1 MKKNILS
8 ILCALCFIN
17 LNAQI
22 TILNADM
29 PKANDTLRFSM
40 APAGK
45 FNFATTGMNTTWDFT
60 GLVPTSQ
67 DVEKYAS
74 PLSSSYF
81 IYFATATYGVKEN
94 NLSLGAF
101 TGGTGLSNVMGFYKN
116 TATASVLLGRGVSY
130 NSLPLGLTLAPK
142 DTIYKFPL
150 TVGRRDSCSFA
161 GSLSLATLGGFIQ
174 SGYRITTVDGWG
186 KITTPFGQF
195 DCIRVKSVIKEVDSL
210 SVSGFNIPI
219 PNNRTEYRWLAKGE
233 KFPILEVVV
242 TTGGLGV
249 GGSTTV
255 RYKDSYRPELFVN
268 NANFTTSKV
277 NATTTDTVNLNDACT
292 GSPIAYQWTITP
304 NTVSY
309 VAGTSATSQNP
320 RVLFNAPGKY
330 SIKLQATYQGGSD
343 DTTRTNYITIT
354 GGTTNTAVKEIKTAP
369 LEISVFPVPASNE
382 LNVQFSKSVKG
393 IAIHVYD
400 ILGKEKDVNTEW
412 SKAGSLASLDISG
425 MPNGVYFVRM
435 NVEGKDITKK
445 FIKE

>member
-1 MKKNILS
+1 MKRNILIIVFVAAVIS
-8 ILCALCFIN
+8 LK
-17 LNAQI
+17 AQI
-22 TILNADM
+22 TIMNADM
-29 PKANDTLRFSM
+29 PKANDTLRFSL
-40 APAGK
+40 APAGN
-45 FNFATTGMNTTWDFT
+45 FNFATTGLNTTWDFSR
-60 GLVPTSQ
+60 LVPASQ

-74 PLSSSYF
+74 PLSSSYV

-101 TGGTGLSNVMGFYKN
+101 TGGAGLSNVMGFYKN
-116 TATASVLLGRGVSY
+116 TATASVLLGRGVSF

-161 GSLSLATLGGFIQ
+161 GSLSLATLGGFTQ

-186 KITTPFGQF
+186 KITTPYGLF
-195 DCIRVKSVIKEVDSL
+195 DCIRVKSVIKEVDSI
-210 SVSGFNIPI
+210 SISGFSIPI
-219 PNNRTEYRWLAKGE
+219 PNNRTEYKWLAKGE

-249 GGSTTV
+249 GGTTTV
-255 RYKDSYRPELFVN
+255 RFKDRYRPELFVN

-277 NATTTDTVNLNDACT
+277 NATTTDTVNLNDACA

-309 VAGTSATSQNP
+309 VAGTSSTSQNP
-320 RVLFNAPGKY
+320 RVLFNAAGKY

-343 DTTRTNYITIT
+343 DTTRTNYISIT
-354 GGTTNTAVKEIKTAP
+354 GGNSAVKEIKYSP
-369 LEISVFPVPASNE
+369 LEIIVFPVPASNG
-382 LNVQFSKSVKG
+382 LNVQFSKPVKG
-393 IAIHVYD
+393 VSIHVYD

-425 MPNGVYFVRM
+425 MSNGVYFVRM

>member
-1 MKKNILS
+1 MKRNILIIVFVAAVIS
-8 ILCALCFIN
+8 LK
-17 LNAQI
+17 AQI
-22 TILNADM
+22 TIMNADM
-29 PKANDTLRFSM
+29 PKANDTLRFSL
-40 APAGK
+40 APAGN
-45 FNFATTGMNTTWDFT
+45 FNFATTGLNTTWDFSR
-60 GLVPTSQ
+60 LVPASQ

-74 PLSSSYF
+74 PLSSSYV

-101 TGGTGLSNVMGFYKN
+101 TGGAGLSNVMGFYKN
-116 TATASVLLGRGVSY
+116 TATASVLLGRGVSF

-161 GSLSLATLGGFIQ
+161 GSLSLATLGGFTQ

-186 KITTPFGQF
+186 KITTPYGLF
-195 DCIRVKSVIKEVDSL
+195 DCIRVKSVIKEVDSI
-210 SVSGFNIPI
+210 SISGFSIPI
-219 PNNRTEYRWLAKGE
+219 PNNRTEYKWLAKGE

-249 GGSTTV
+249 GGTTTV
-255 RYKDSYRPELFVN
+255 RFKDRYRPELFVN

-277 NATTTDTVNLNDACT
+277 NATTTDTVNLNDACA

-309 VAGTSATSQNP
+309 VAGTSSTSQNP
-320 RVLFNAPGKY
+320 RVLFNAAGKY

-354 GGTTNTAVKEIKTAP
+354 GGNSAVKEIKYSP
-369 LEISVFPVPASNE
+369 LEIIVFPVPASNG
-382 LNVQFSKSVKG
+382 LNVQFSKPVKG
-393 IAIHVYD
+393 VSIHVYD
-400 ILGKEKDVNTEW
+400 ILGEEKDVNTEW

-425 MPNGVYFVRM
+425 MSNGVYFVRM

>member
-1 MKKNILS
+1 V
-8 ILCALCFIN
+8 
-17 LNAQI
+17 
-22 TILNADM
+22 
-29 PKANDTLRFSM
+29 
-40 APAGK
+40 PA
-45 FNFATTGMNTTWDFT
+45 
-60 GLVPTSQ
+60 SQ

-74 PLSSSYF
+74 PLSSSYV

-101 TGGTGLSNVMGFYKN
+101 TGGAGLSNVMGFYKN
-116 TATASVLLGRGVSY
+116 TATASVLLGRGVSF

-161 GSLSLATLGGFIQ
+161 GSLSLATLGGFTQ

-186 KITTPFGQF
+186 KITTPYGLF
-195 DCIRVKSVIKEVDSL
+195 DCIRVKSVIKEVDSI
-210 SVSGFNIPI
+210 SISGFSIPI
-219 PNNRTEYRWLAKGE
+219 PNNRTEYKWLAKGE

-242 TTGGLGV
+242 TAGGLGV
-249 GGSTTV
+249 GGTTTV
-255 RYKDSYRPELFVN
+255 RFKDRYRPELFVN

-277 NATTTDTVNLNDACT
+277 NATTTDTVNLNDACA

-309 VAGTSATSQNP
+309 VAGTSSTSQNP
-320 RVLFNAPGKY
+320 RVLFNAAGKY

-354 GGTTNTAVKEIKTAP
+354 GGNSAVKEIKYSP
-369 LEISVFPVPASNE
+369 LEIIVFPVPASNG
-382 LNVQFSKSVKG
+382 LNVQFSKPVKG
-393 IAIHVYD
+393 VSIHVYD

-425 MPNGVYFVRM
+425 MSNGVYFVRM

>member
-1 MKKNILS
+1 MKRNILIIVFVAAVIS
-8 ILCALCFIN
+8 LK
-17 LNAQI
+17 AQI
-22 TILNADM
+22 TIMNADM
-29 PKANDTLRFSM
+29 PKANDTLRFSL
-40 APAGK
+40 APAGN
-45 FNFATTGMNTTWDFT
+45 FNFATTGLNTTWDFSR
-60 GLVPTSQ
+60 LVPASQ

-74 PLSSSYF
+74 PLSSSYV

-101 TGGTGLSNVMGFYKN
+101 TGGAGLSNVMGFYKN
-116 TATASVLLGRGVSY
+116 TATASVLLGRGVSF

-161 GSLSLATLGGFIQ
+161 GSLSLATLGGFTQ

-186 KITTPFGQF
+186 KITTPYGLF
-195 DCIRVKSVIKEVDSL
+195 DCIRVKSVIKEVDSI
-210 SVSGFNIPI
+210 SISGFSIPI
-219 PNNRTEYRWLAKGE
+219 PNNRTEYKWLAKGE

-249 GGSTTV
+249 GGTTTV
-255 RYKDSYRPELFVN
+255 RFKDRYRPELFVN

-277 NATTTDTVNLNDACT
+277 NATTTDTVNLNDACA

-309 VAGTSATSQNP
+309 VAGTSSTSQNP
-320 RVLFNAPGKY
+320 RVLFNAAGKY

-354 GGTTNTAVKEIKTAP
+354 GGNSAVKEIKYSP
-369 LEISVFPVPASNE
+369 LEIIVFPVPASNG
-382 LNVQFSKSVKG
+382 LNVQFSKPVKG
-393 IAIHVYD
+393 VSIHVYD

>member
-1 MKKNILS
+1 MKRNILIIVFVAAVIS
-8 ILCALCFIN
+8 LK
-17 LNAQI
+17 AQI
-22 TILNADM
+22 TIMNADM
-29 PKANDTLRFSM
+29 PKANDTLRFSL
-40 APAGK
+40 APAGN
-45 FNFATTGMNTTWDFT
+45 FNFATTGLNTTWDFSR
-60 GLVPTSQ
+60 LVPASQ

-74 PLSSSYF
+74 PLSSSYV

-101 TGGTGLSNVMGFYKN
+101 TGGAGLSNVMGFYKN
-116 TATASVLLGRGVSY
+116 TATASVLLGRGVSF

-161 GSLSLATLGGFIQ
+161 GSLSLATLGGFTQ

-186 KITTPFGQF
+186 KITTPYGLF
-195 DCIRVKSVIKEVDSL
+195 DCIRVKSVIKEVDSI
-210 SVSGFNIPI
+210 SISGFSIPI
-219 PNNRTEYRWLAKGE
+219 PNNRTEYKWLAKGE

-242 TTGGLGV
+242 TAGGLGV
-249 GGSTTV
+249 GGTTTV
-255 RYKDSYRPELFVN
+255 RFKDRYRPELFVN

-277 NATTTDTVNLNDACT
+277 NATTTDTVNLNDACA

-309 VAGTSATSQNP
+309 VAGTSSTSQNP
-320 RVLFNAPGKY
+320 RVLFNAAGKY

-354 GGTTNTAVKEIKTAP
+354 GGNSAVKEIKYSP
-369 LEISVFPVPASNE
+369 LEIIVFPVPASNG
-382 LNVQFSKSVKG
+382 LNVQFSKPVKG
-393 IAIHVYD
+393 VSIHVYD

-425 MPNGVYFVRM
+425 MSNGVYFVRM

>member
-1 MKKNILS
+1 MKRNILIIVFVAAVIS
-8 ILCALCFIN
+8 LK
-17 LNAQI
+17 AQI
-22 TILNADM
+22 TIMNADM
-29 PKANDTLRFSM
+29 PKANDTLRFSL
-40 APAGK
+40 ASAGN
-45 FNFATTGMNTTWDFT
+45 FNFATTGLNTTWDFSR
-60 GLVPTSQ
+60 LVPASQ

-74 PLSSSYF
+74 PLSSSYV

-101 TGGTGLSNVMGFYKN
+101 TGGAGLSNVMGFYKN
-116 TATASVLLGRGVSY
+116 TATASVLLGRGVSF

-161 GSLSLATLGGFIQ
+161 GSLSLATLGGFTQ

-186 KITTPFGQF
+186 KITTPYGLF
-195 DCIRVKSVIKEVDSL
+195 DCIRVKSVIKEVDSI
-210 SVSGFNIPI
+210 SISGFSIPI
-219 PNNRTEYRWLAKGE
+219 PNNRTEYKWLAKGE

-249 GGSTTV
+249 GGTTTV
-255 RYKDSYRPELFVN
+255 RFKDRYRPELFVN

-277 NATTTDTVNLNDACT
+277 NATTTDTVNLNDACA

-309 VAGTSATSQNP
+309 VAGTSSTSQNP
-320 RVLFNAPGKY
+320 RVLFNAAGKY

-354 GGTTNTAVKEIKTAP
+354 GGNSAVKEIKYSP
-369 LEISVFPVPASNE
+369 LEIIVFPVPASNG
-382 LNVQFSKSVKG
+382 LNVQFSKPVKG
-393 IAIHVYD
+393 VSIHVYD

-425 MPNGVYFVRM
+425 MSNGVYFVRM

>member
-1 MKKNILS
+1 MKRNILIIVFVAAVIS
-8 ILCALCFIN
+8 LK
-17 LNAQI
+17 AQI
-22 TILNADM
+22 TIMNADM
-29 PKANDTLRFSM
+29 PKANDTLRFSL
-40 APAGK
+40 APAGN
-45 FNFATTGMNTTWDFT
+45 FNFATTGLNTTWDFSR
-60 GLVPTSQ
+60 LVPASQ

-74 PLSSSYF
+74 PLSSSYV

-101 TGGTGLSNVMGFYKN
+101 TGGAGLSNVMGFYKN
-116 TATASVLLGRGVSY
+116 TATASVLLGRGVSF

-161 GSLSLATLGGFIQ
+161 GSLSLATLGGFTQ

-186 KITTPFGQF
+186 KITTPYGLF
-195 DCIRVKSVIKEVDSL
+195 DCIRVKSVIKEVDSI
-210 SVSGFNIPI
+210 SISGFSIPI
-219 PNNRTEYRWLAKGE
+219 PNNRTEYKWLAKGE

-249 GGSTTV
+249 GGTTTV
-255 RYKDSYRPELFVN
+255 RFKDRYRPELFVN

-277 NATTTDTVNLNDACT
+277 NATTTDTVNLNDACA

-309 VAGTSATSQNP
+309 VAGTSSTSQNP
-320 RVLFNAPGKY
+320 RVLFNAAGKY

-354 GGTTNTAVKEIKTAP
+354 GGNSAVKEIKYSP
-369 LEISVFPVPASNE
+369 LEIIVFPVPASNG
-382 LNVQFSKSVKG
+382 LNVQFSKPVKG
-393 IAIHVYD
+393 VSIHVYD

-425 MPNGVYFVRM
+425 MSNGVYFVRM

>member
-1 MKKNILS
+1 MKRNILS
-8 ILCALCFIN
+8 ILIALSFFN
-17 LNAQI
+17 LKAQI

-29 PKANDTLRFSM
+29 PKANDTLRFSV
-40 APAGK
+40 AGAGK
-45 FNFATTGMNTTWDFT
+45 YNFALSQMDTMWDFS

-74 PLSSSYF
+74 PLSSSY
-81 IYFATATYGVKEN
+81 ILYFSSATYGVKEN
-94 NLSLGAF
+94 NLSLGALS
-101 TGGTGLSNVMGFYKN
+101 GGVGLSNVMGFYKN
-116 TATASVLLGRGVSY
+116 TAAASVLLGRGVSY
-130 NSLPLGLTLAPK
+130 NSLPLGLTLTPK

-186 KITTPFGQF
+186 TIKTPFGQF

-242 TTGGLGV
+242 TTGALGV
-249 GGSTTV
+249 GGTTSV

-268 NANFTTSKV
+268 NANFTTSKI
-277 NATTTDTVNLNDACT
+277 NATITDTVNLNDACA

-320 RVLFNAPGKY
+320 RVLFNTAGKY

-354 GGTTNTAVKEIKTAP
+354 SGTTNTAVKEIKSAP
-369 LEISVFPVPASNE
+369 LEISVFPVPANNE

-393 IAIHVYD
+393 VSIHVYD

-435 NVEGKDITKK
+435 NVDGKDITKK

>member
-1 MKKNILS
+1 MKRNILIIVFVAAVIS
-8 ILCALCFIN
+8 LK
-17 LNAQI
+17 AQI
-22 TILNADM
+22 TIMNADM
-29 PKANDTLRFSM
+29 PKANDTLRFSL
-40 APAGK
+40 APAGN
-45 FNFATTGMNTTWDFT
+45 FNFATTGLNTTWDFSR
-60 GLVPTSQ
+60 LVPASQ

-74 PLSSSYF
+74 PLSSSYV

-101 TGGTGLSNVMGFYKN
+101 TGGAGLSNVMGFYKN
-116 TATASVLLGRGVSY
+116 TATASVLLGRGVSF

-150 TVGRRDSCSFA
+150 TVGLRDSCSFA
-161 GSLSLATLGGFIQ
+161 GSLSLATLGGFTQ

-186 KITTPFGQF
+186 KITTPYGLF
-195 DCIRVKSVIKEVDSL
+195 DCIRVKSVIKEVDSI
-210 SVSGFNIPI
+210 SISGFSIPI
-219 PNNRTEYRWLAKGE
+219 PNNRTEYKWLAKGE

-249 GGSTTV
+249 GGTTTV
-255 RYKDSYRPELFVN
+255 RFKDRYRPELFVN

-277 NATTTDTVNLNDACT
+277 NATTTDTVNLNDACA

-309 VAGTSATSQNP
+309 VAGTSSTSQNP
-320 RVLFNAPGKY
+320 RVLFNAAGKY

-354 GGTTNTAVKEIKTAP
+354 GGNSAVKEIKYSP
-369 LEISVFPVPASNE
+369 LEIIVFPVPASNG
-382 LNVQFSKSVKG
+382 LNVQFSKPVKG
-393 IAIHVYD
+393 VSIHVYD